1 MERYQYLV
9 LMALCLGVTL
19 PLELV
24 LGARVWRDPSRLLRA
39 LVPVFVL
46 FYTWDALAIAR
57 DHWHYSTRYTTGW
70 LLPFS
75 VPVEEA
81 VFFVV
86 VPVCG
91 LLTLEAVRNLTSR
104 RVSTDA

>member
-1 MERYQYLV
+1 MHRYQYLM
-9 LMALCLGVTL
+9 LMALCLLVTL
-19 PLELV
+19 PLEIV
-24 LGARVWRDPSRLLRA
+24 LGARVWRDPRRLLRA
-39 LVPVFVL
+39 LAPVFVV
-46 FYTWDALAIAR
+46 FYAWDALAIAR
-57 DHWHYSTRYTTGW
+57 GHWHYSTRYTTGW

-75 VPVEEA
+75 VPLEEA

-91 LLTLEAVRNLTSR
+91 LLTLEAVRTLTAR